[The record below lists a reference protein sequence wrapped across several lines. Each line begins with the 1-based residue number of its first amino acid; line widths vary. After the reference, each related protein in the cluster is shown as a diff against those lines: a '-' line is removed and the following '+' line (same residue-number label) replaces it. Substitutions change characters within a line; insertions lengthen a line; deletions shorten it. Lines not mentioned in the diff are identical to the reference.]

1 MGTSRTCERSF
12 LQGIAKYSSLL
23 GPWTLYTRPP
33 YYLKSKKHFMPH
45 LLKWGV
51 QGIVACN
58 TEVDEEMINSNI
70 PIISLAATRQIPGL
84 INVIGNPIEAGQMA
98 AEHFIQRGFQ
108 NFAFCGIGKIYWSLG
123 RRDNFRDTVKKAGF
137 ETHIFTEPESLY
149 YNSWQKTQLELVQ
162 WLQALPKPIGLMTCA
177 DDCSQH
183 VIEACHLA
191 NINVPDEISIIGTDN
206 DELVC
211 SLSHPT
217 LSSVALDFESAGYEA
232 ATILNKVIKG
242 DKTAIQNIMIRA
254 SRVVE
259 RQSCNIL
266 AINNK
271 NVVDAIVFIQDN
283 AKDPIQVID
292 VVNASCL
299 SRRSLELEF
308 KKHCNC
314 SVHTQ
319 IKHYRVKL
327 ICKMLTET
335 NMTIGQIAKEMAF
348 TNIPHISRYF
358 HDSMKIRPSD
368 YRKKQAQTY

>member
-1 MGTSRTCERSF
+1 
-12 LQGIAKYSSLL
+12 
-23 GPWTLYTRPP
+23 
-33 YYLKSKKHFMPH
+33 MPH

-51 QGIVACN
+51 QGIVACD
-58 TEVDEEMINSNI
+58 TEVDEEIINSNI
-70 PIISLAATRQIPGL
+70 PIISLVATHQIPGL
-84 INVIGNPIEAGQMA
+84 INAIGDTIESGRMA
-98 AEHFIQRGFQ
+98 ADHFLQRGFQ
-108 NFAFCGIGKIYWSLG
+108 NFAFCGIGKMYWSLG
-123 RRDNFRDTVKKAGF
+123 RRDSFRDRVKKAGF
-137 ETHIFTEPESLY
+137 ETHIFTEPNSLY
-149 YNSWQKTQLELVQ
+149 YSSWQKTQQELVQ
-162 WLQALPKPIGLMTCA
+162 WLRALPKPIGLMTCA

-211 SLSHPT
+211 SLSKPT

-242 DKTAIQNIMIRA
+242 EKTAIQNIMIRA
-254 SRVVE
+254 SHVVE

-271 NVVDAIVFIQDN
+271 EVVNALLFIQDN
-283 AKDPIQVID
+283 AKYPIQVID
-292 VVNASCL
+292 VVNASSM
-299 SRRSLELEF
+299 SRRSLELGF

-314 SVHTQ
+314 SIHTQ
-319 IKHYRVKL
+319 IKHYRIKL

-335 NMTIGQIAKEMAF
+335 NMTIGQIAKVMAF

-358 HDSMKIRPSD
+358 HDSMKIRPSG
-368 YRKKQAQTY
+368 YRKKHSQTY